1 MRPESRSNPFA
12 NTVTLRRAVPSAT
25 PVAGLLAL
33 ALACGGPAP
42 EPEPEAAPETPV
54 RTADPFARGLTEAD
68 FPRTR
73 ELAPGVHSYEQLR
86 AAGEELF
93 TTVSLFVVTDAGVL
107 VADGQGNFEE
117 TARLVAEIGAVTDR
131 PITHVVVASDHGDH
145 TAGNAAFPE
154 GVEFI
159 VHENSVPAMEAL
171 RERIPDLP
179 MPQTVIGDAH
189 DLDLAGRRIEIRF
202 LGRAHT
208 GGDLVVYL
216 PVEGVLFLTEAYL
229 HRIFPAMR
237 SAYPS
242 EWVAMLRRAQ
252 AIGAEWNI
260 PGHGFVDDPEVL
272 REELGVA
279 IAALETVIAE
289 ATRLHGMG
297 LSLEEAEQQADFG
310 DLETWSLRESQRA
323 GAIARVYME
332 LNGELPDSPS
342 RGPGAPVSSAPPAS
356 SSESRD
362 ARTPEGPPMATPDN
376 ADPTRA
382 ADGETPES
390 VIAALY
396 ASVSG
401 PAGAARDWARFRS
414 LFAPDARLMMVLPGE
429 DGRKTVRRLTPEEY
443 ESEAMEHRAFDAGFF
458 EYETGG
464 VTESH
469 GAIAHRFGSY
479 AVYRSKDDEEPLGR
493 GLTTSQFVH
502 DGERWRLL
510 SFLWQDIAPGDPLPA
525 RYLDTP
531 PAADS
536 R

>member
-1 MRPESRSNPFA
+1 MRPESRSLPSA
-12 NTVTLRRAVPSAT
+12 KAVALRRAIPI
-25 PVAGLLAL
+25 AGLLAL
-33 ALACGGPAP
+33 SLACGAPAP
-42 EPEPEAAPETPV
+42 EPEPEPAPETPV

-73 ELAPGVHSYEQLR
+73 ELAPGVYSYEQLR

-107 VADGQGNFEE
+107 VADGQGSAEE
-117 TARLVAEIGAVTDR
+117 TARLVAEIGEITDR

-145 TAGNAAFPE
+145 TAGNSAFPE

-179 MPQTVIGDAH
+179 MPQTVIGGEH

-216 PVEGVLFLTEAYL
+216 PAEGVLFLTEAYL
-229 HRIFPAMR
+229 HRVFPAMR

-242 EWVAMLRRAQ
+242 EWVEMLRRAQ

-272 REELGVA
+272 REELGAA

-297 LSLEEAEQQADFG
+297 LTLEEAEQQADFG
-310 DLETWSLRESQRA
+310 DLETWSLRDSQR
-323 GAIARVYME
+323 GRAIARVYME

-342 RGPGAPVSSAPPAS
+342 REPGAPVSSAPRGS
-356 SSESRD
+356 SSENPD
-362 ARTPEGPPMATPDN
+362 TPTTEVPPMTTPDN
-376 ADPTRA
+376 TDPAHA
-382 ADGETPES
+382 ADGDSPES
-390 VIAALY
+390 VVAALY

-401 PAGAARDWARFRS
+401 PAGAERDWTRFRS
-414 LFAPDARLMMVLPGE
+414 LFAPGARLMMILPGE
-429 DGRKTVRRLTPEEY
+429 DGRNTVNRFTPEEY
-443 ESEAMEHRAFDAGFF
+443 ESNAMEHGAFNAGFF

-479 AVYRSKDDEEPLGR
+479 AAYRSKDDEEPLGR

-502 DGERWRLL
+502 DGERWLLL
-510 SFLWQDIAPGDPLPA
+510 SFLWQDIAPGEPLPA
-525 RYLDTP
+525 RYLDP
-531 PAADS
+531 PPDADS